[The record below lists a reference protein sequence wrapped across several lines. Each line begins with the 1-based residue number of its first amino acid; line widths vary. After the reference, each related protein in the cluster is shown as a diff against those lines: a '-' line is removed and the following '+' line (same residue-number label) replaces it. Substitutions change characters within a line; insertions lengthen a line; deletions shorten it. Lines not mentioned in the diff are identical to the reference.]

1 MLPHIRARNL
11 FLKNFKILGGVR
23 RVRDMKMWS
32 KNTEKF
38 TQNAEREKQKKLIF
52 LPYRCSIFEST
63 RGPLDWL
70 YWCRAAL
77 LISL

>member
-52 LPYRCSIFEST
+52 C
-63 RGPLDWL
+63 
-70 YWCRAAL
+70 
-77 LISL
+77 LIAVLFLSRHEDR